1 MAAPKVSD
9 DEFVKL
15 WQRHG
20 SVTKLAKALDVD
32 SRVVQTR
39 RVRLQKRLG
48 ITLASADS
56 RSPYQTLMPENKVR
70 AQMDF
75 PEGAFVVFSD
85 AHYWPGHVTTAHRA
99 LVKLLPQIK
108 PRLVVANGDLIDSA
122 GNNRHPRICWQQ
134 APTVKQELDEVH
146 VRLDEIKKAV
156 RGYCDQFIW
165 TRGNHDANFDTRL
178 ANEVPQYEG
187 VPGLR
192 LQDHFPEWKM
202 CVSLMLNKNVMIKHR
217 WANGIHAVYN
227 NTVKSG
233 VSIFTGHL
241 HSLKVTPWSDY
252 NGTRYGV
259 DTGTLAD
266 TDGPQFTYAED
277 NPVNWRSGF
286 AVGTMVGGQLLPPE
300 LCQVTEEGKVFFRG
314 KVFEV

>member
-1 MAAPKVSD
+1 MAVSEQ
-9 DEFVKL
+9 EFIAL

-20 SVTKLAKALDVD
+20 SAAKIAAVTGVAERNVHA
-32 SRVVQTR
+32 R
-39 RVRLQKRLG
+39 RVAIQKRLG
-48 ITLASADS
+48 IVLVCADS
-56 RSPYQTLMPENKVR
+56 RSPYKVAMPENKIR
-70 AQMDF
+70 AQVDF

-85 AHYWPGHVTTAHRA
+85 AHYWPGYVTTAHRA

-108 PRLVVANGDLIDSA
+108 PKLVVANGDLLDSA
-122 GNNRHPRICWQQ
+122 GNNRHPKICWQQ

-146 VRLDEIKKAV
+146 ARLGEVKKAC
-156 RGYCDQFIW
+156 RGLCDQFIW

-187 VPGLR
+187 VQGMR
-192 LQDHFPEWKM
+192 LQDHFPEWRM
-202 CVSLMLNKNVMIKHR
+202 CVSLMINNNVMVKHR
-217 WANGIHAVYN
+217 YANGIHATYN

-252 NGTRYGV
+252 TGTRYGV

-266 TDGPQFTYAED
+266 TEGPQFTYVED

-286 AVGTMVGGQLLPPE
+286 AVGTMADGKLLPPE
-300 LCQVTEEGKVFFRG
+300 LCQVTDEGRVFFRG
-314 KVFEV
+314 KVYDV

>member
-1 MAAPKVSD
+1 MAAPKCT
-9 DEFVKL
+9 DEEFIAL

-20 SVTKLAKALDVD
+20 SATRVAKVLGIGT
-32 SRVVQTR
+32 RPVQTR
-39 RVRLQKRLG
+39 RAALQRRYG
-48 ITLASADS
+48 IVLTCADS
-56 RSPYQTLMPENKVR
+56 RSPYKVAVPENKIR
-70 AQMDF
+70 AQIDF
-75 PEGAFVVFSD
+75 PDGAFVVFSD
-85 AHYWPGHVTTAHRA
+85 AHYWPGYVTTAHRA
-99 LVKLLPQIK
+99 LVKLIPQIK
-108 PRLVVANGDLIDSA
+108 PRLIVANGDLLDSA
-122 GNNRHPRICWQQ
+122 TNNRHDRICWQNG
-134 APTVKQELDEVH
+134 PTVKQELEEVAT
-146 VRLDEIKKAV
+146 RLADIKKAS
-156 RGYCDQFIW
+156 RGHCDQFIW

-187 VPGLR
+187 VPGMS
-192 LQDHFPEWKM
+192 LQDHFPEWRM
-202 CVSLMLNKNVMIKHR
+202 CISLMLNNNVMIKHR
-217 WANGIHAVYN
+217 WANGVHAVYN

-266 TDGPQFTYAED
+266 PDGPQFTYVED

-286 AVGTMVGGQLLPPE
+286 AVGTMEDGVLMPPE
-300 LCQVTEEGKVFFRG
+300 LCQVLEEGKVFFRG